1 MIGMVEKTF
10 EKHIALMNSIQE
22 DKILIAKIN
31 EVIQVITTCYK
42 NNNNVFI
49 FGCGGSAADSQ
60 HLAAEFINK
69 FNVNRRCL
77 PAIALTTDTSV
88 ITAISND
95 YDFEKVFSRQV
106 EGLVREHD
114 VVIGISTSGRSRSVI
129 RGLQAAKNN
138 NAITIAM
145 TGNYIHDVEHVA
157 DHIISIPSAST
168 PRIQEAH
175 ITIGHILCQ
184 GVEQY
189 FLTGTEL

>member
-1 MIGMVEKTF
+1 MVEKTF
-10 EKHIALMNSIQE
+10 EEHIALMKDILENKTLIEKIKEIIQ
-22 DKILIAKIN
+22 I
-31 EVIQVITTCYK
+31 ITTCYK

-69 FNVNRRCL
+69 FNVNRKCL

-95 YDFEKVFSRQV
+95 SEFEYVFSRQV

-129 RGLQAAKNN
+129 RGLQAARENK
-138 NAITIAM
+138 AVTIAL
-145 TGNYIHDVEHVA
+145 TGNYTHDVEHVA
-157 DHIISIPSAST
+157 NYIISIPSTST

-175 ITIGHILCQ
+175 IIVGHILCQ
-184 GVEQY
+184 GVEQS
-189 FLTGTEL
+189 FLTETE

>member
-1 MIGMVEKTF
+1 MHTKRIF
-10 EKHIALMNSIQE
+10 EEHLALMK
-22 DKILIAKIN
+22 DILQNKMLIEKIN
-31 EVIQVITTCYK
+31 EIIQIIITCYK
-42 NNNNVFI
+42 NNNKVIF

-69 FNVNRRCL
+69 FNFERRCL

-106 EGLVREHD
+106 EGLVHEHD

-157 DHIISIPSAST
+157 DHIISIPSTST

>member
-1 MIGMVEKTF
+1 MHTKRIF
-10 EKHIALMNSIQE
+10 EEHLALMK
-22 DKILIAKIN
+22 DILQNKMLIEKIN
-31 EVIQVITTCYK
+31 EIIQIIITCYK
-42 NNNNVFI
+42 NNNKVIF

-69 FNVNRRCL
+69 FNFERRCL

-145 TGNYIHDVEHVA
+145 IGNYIHDVEHVA
-157 DHIISIPSAST
+157 DHIISIPSTST